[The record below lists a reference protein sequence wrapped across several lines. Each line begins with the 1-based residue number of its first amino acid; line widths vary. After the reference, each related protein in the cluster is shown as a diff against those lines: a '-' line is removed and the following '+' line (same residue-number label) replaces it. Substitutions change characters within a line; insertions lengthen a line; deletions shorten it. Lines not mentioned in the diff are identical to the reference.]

1 MARHLRIPSLLTNNK
16 RLICVFNY
24 KIKLIIAMYLFFA
37 QLISAYAS
45 VKVNINIDQPEHH
58 IATVEL
64 KFAQVNVEQ
73 VNFYLPTWRTGR
85 YETLN
90 LANGIREFIAKDS
103 QGNKLNWRKINKHT
117 WQVSGIKNKKV
128 HLSYQVY
135 ANQLAKRTRHIDD
148 SHAFLDSSAVVMY
161 SEASR
166 SLVHTV
172 QLTVPKLWRSF
183 SGLDK
188 GGNDHQFIAS
198 NYDQL
203 VDSPIETGIN
213 EYHVF
218 NVDSRQYELVIW
230 GEGNYDSAKMVED
243 LQVLVKQSKH
253 IWQGYPFKRYVFM
266 VHATSGARGA
276 TEHVNSTII
285 QRSRFKFSTRKDYLG
300 FIATAAHEFVHTWNV
315 KQYRPQGIV
324 PYDYQQENYSNL
336 LWLVEG
342 STSYLQYQLLLRGN
356 LMTTD
361 EFFTTLA
368 ERITAHAHKPGKTIQ
383 SLAQASFDAWVSEG
397 GDYGN
402 NHSVNIYSEGFL
414 ASWLL
419 DFDIMTKTALAKNY
433 RNVHNQLYQQH
444 RLPKNYNEDDVLN
457 LLKQI
462 TDADYQGWWQ
472 ENIKGTTEIDFSLL
486 LAKAGL
492 EMSYAKST
500 NDKSSTKSKAWAG
513 LKTKQGSYGLTVS
526 SVEKDSP
533 AWHAGITTADVIV
546 AVDGLRMVEKD
557 LLNRLKDF
565 KPQQSI
571 TITYFRR
578 DKLATTTLELAEIA
592 MNKLKIIP
600 IVKAS
605 VEQKAF
611 FKAWTGVDFP
621 QKK

>member
-1 MARHLRIPSLLTNNK
+1 M
-16 RLICVFNY
+16 
-24 KIKLIIAMYLFFA
+24 
-37 QLISAYAS
+37 SAHAT
-45 VKVNINIDQPEHH
+45 VKVNISIAQPEHH
-58 IATVEL
+58 LANVEL
-64 KFAQVNVEQ
+64 KFDKVNTEQ
-73 VNFYLPTWRTGR
+73 VNFNLPTWRTGR

-90 LANGIREFIAKDS
+90 LANGIRDFIAKDS
-103 QGNKLNWRKINKHT
+103 QGNVLNWRKISKHT
-117 WQVSGIKNKKV
+117 WQVSGTENKKV

-166 SLVHTV
+166 NSVHTV
-172 QLTVPKLWRSF
+172 QLFVPKLWRSF
-183 SGLDK
+183 SGLET
-188 GGNDHQFIAS
+188 GTNDHQFIAT

-213 EYHVF
+213 EHHEF
-218 NVDSRQYELVIW
+218 SVDSRQYELVIW

-300 FIATAAHEFVHTWNV
+300 FIAVAAHEFVHTWNV

-361 EFFTTLA
+361 ELFTTLA
-368 ERITAHAHKPGKTIQ
+368 ERITAHAHKPGKNSQ
-383 SLAQASFDAWVSEG
+383 SVAQASFDAWISEG

-402 NHSVNIYSEGFL
+402 NHSVNIYAEGFL

-419 DFDIMTKTALAKNY
+419 DFDILTKTALVKSY
-433 RNVHNQLYQQH
+433 RNAHNQLYQQH
-444 RLPKNYNEDDVLN
+444 RLPKSYNEVDILN
-457 LLKQI
+457 ILKQV
-462 TDADYQGWWQ
+462 TGADYQVWWQ
-472 ENIKGTTEIDFSLL
+472 DNIQGTKEIDFALL

-500 NDKSSTKSKAWAG
+500 KDKSSKQSKVWTG
-513 LKTKQGSYGLTVS
+513 LKTKPGIHGLVVS

-533 AWHAGITTADVIV
+533 AWHAGLTIEDSIV
-546 AVDGLRMVEKD
+546 AIDGLRMVEKD
-557 LLNRLKDF
+557 LVNRLKDF
-565 KPQQSI
+565 KANQTIS
-571 TITYFRR
+571 ITYFRR
-578 DKLATTTLELAEIA
+578 DKLTTTTLELAEIA
-592 MNKLKIIP
+592 QNELKIIP
-600 IVKAS
+600 ITKAS
-605 VEQKAF
+605 PEQKAF

>member
-1 MARHLRIPSLLTNNK
+1 MRE
-16 RLICVFNY
+16 LIRVFNH
-24 KIKLIIAMYLFFA
+24 KIKLIIAISLFFA
-37 QLISAYAS
+37 QLMSAHAS
-45 VKVNINIDQPEHH
+45 VKVNISIEQPEHH
-58 IATVEL
+58 LAIVEL
-64 KFAQVNVEQ
+64 KFEQVNGEQ
-73 VNFYLPTWRTGR
+73 VNFNLPTWRTGR

-90 LANGIREFIAKDS
+90 LANGIREFVAKDS
-103 QGNKLNWRKINKHT
+103 QGNVLSWRKINKHT
-117 WQVSGIKNKKV
+117 WQVSGTKNKKV

-166 SLVHTV
+166 NSVHTV
-172 QLTVPKLWRSF
+172 QLAVPELWRSF
-183 SGLDK
+183 SGLET
-188 GGNDHQFIAS
+188 GANSHQFIAT

-213 EYHVF
+213 EHHEF
-218 NVDSRQYELVIW
+218 IVDSRQYELVIW
-230 GEGNYDSAKMVED
+230 GEGNYDSAKMLED

-315 KQYRPQGIV
+315 KQYRPHGIV

-342 STSYLQYQLLLRGN
+342 STSYFQYQLLLRGN

-368 ERITAHAHKPGKTIQ
+368 ERITSHSHKPGKKSQ
-383 SLAQASFDAWVSEG
+383 SVAEASFDAWISEG

-419 DFDIMTKTALAKNY
+419 DFDILTKTALAKSY
-433 RNVHNQLYQQH
+433 RNAHNQLYQQH
-444 RLPKNYNEDDVLN
+444 RLPKSYNEDDVLTI
-457 LLKQI
+457 LKQI
-462 TDADYQGWWQ
+462 TGADYQVWWQ
-472 ENIKGTTEIDFSLL
+472 ENIQGTTEIDFSLL

-492 EMSYAKST
+492 EMSYAKS
-500 NDKSSTKSKAWAG
+500 DKDKLNNKSKVWTG
-513 LKTKQGSYGLTVS
+513 LKTKQSTQGLIVS
-526 SVEKDSP
+526 SVEKNSP
-533 AWHAGITTADVIV
+533 AWHAGMTTEDVIV
-546 AVDGLRMVEKD
+546 AIDGLRIVEKD
-557 LLNRLKDF
+557 LSNRLKDF
-565 KPQQSI
+565 KPKQSI

-578 DKLATTTLELAEIA
+578 DKLTTTTLELDEIPK
-592 MNKLKIIP
+592 NKLKIIP

-605 VEQKAF
+605 IEQKAL

-621 QKK
+621 QNK

>member
-1 MARHLRIPSLLTNNK
+1 MRE
-16 RLICVFNY
+16 LIRVFNH
-24 KIKLIIAMYLFFA
+24 KIKLIIAISLFFA
-37 QLISAYAS
+37 QLMSAHAS
-45 VKVNINIDQPEHH
+45 VKVNISIEQPEHH
-58 IATVEL
+58 LAMVEL
-64 KFAQVNVEQ
+64 KFDQVNDEQ
-73 VNFYLPTWRTGR
+73 VNFNLPTWRTGR

-90 LANGIREFIAKDS
+90 LANGIREFVAKDS
-103 QGNKLNWRKINKHT
+103 HGNMLSWRKTSKYT
-117 WQVSGIKNKKV
+117 WQVSGTKNKKV
-128 HLSYQVY
+128 HLSYQLY

-166 SLVHTV
+166 NSAHII
-172 QLTVPKLWRSF
+172 QLSVPKLWRSF
-183 SGLDK
+183 SGLEK
-188 GGNDHQFIAS
+188 GDNDHQFLAR

-213 EYHVF
+213 EHHEF
-218 NVDSRQYELVIW
+218 IVDSRQYELVIW
-230 GEGNYDSAKMVED
+230 GEGNYDSMKMLED
-243 LQVLVKQSKH
+243 LKILVKQSKH
-253 IWQGYPFKRYVFM
+253 IWQGYPFTRYVFM

-368 ERITAHAHKPGKTIQ
+368 ERITAHIHKPGKKGQ
-383 SLAQASFDAWVSEG
+383 SVAEASFDAWISEG

-402 NHSVNIYSEGFL
+402 NHSVNIYAEGFL

-419 DFDIMTKTALAKNY
+419 DFDILTKTALTKSY
-433 RNVHNQLYQQH
+433 RNAHNQLYQQY
-444 RLPKNYNEDDVLN
+444 RLPKSYDETDVLTI
-457 LLKQI
+457 LKQV
-462 TDADYQGWWQ
+462 TGTDYQVWWQ
-472 ENIKGTTEIDFSLL
+472 ENIQGTAEIDFSLL

-492 EMSYAKST
+492 TMSYAKSAK
-500 NDKSSTKSKAWAG
+500 DKSGNKSKVWTG
-513 LKTKQGSYGLTVS
+513 LKTKQSSHGLIVS
-526 SVEKDSP
+526 SVEKNSP
-533 AWHAGITTADVIV
+533 SWHAGMTTEDVIV
-546 AVDGLRMVEKD
+546 AIDGLRIVEKD
-557 LLNRLKDF
+557 LSNRLKDF
-565 KPQQSI
+565 KPKQTI

-578 DKLATTTLELAEIA
+578 DKLTTTTLELASIA
-592 MNKLKIIP
+592 KNKLKIIP
-600 IVKAS
+600 VAKAS
-605 VEQKAF
+605 IEQKAF
-611 FKAWTGVDFP
+611 FKAWTGIDFP
-621 QKK
+621 QKIAK